1 VGTEVTLR
9 HADVGR
15 ELEPGLANT
24 DVMVADRR
32 LDAAVLKVGM
42 VCLIVWVAFVG
53 HSPIGLTVR
62 LRAAGQSVDAPAH
75 NDQTSDD

>member
-1 VGTEVTLR
+1 
-9 HADVGR
+9 
-15 ELEPGLANT
+15 
-24 DVMVADRR
+24 MVADRR

-53 HSPIGLTVR
+53 HSPIVLTVR

-75 NDQTSDD
+75 NDQTSDDWDLARGAAEQNEPNKGRGGR